1 MQARRECNQIFK
13 GLKWKPYQPR
23 TLNIVKLSFKCEE
36 EINIPSEKQK
46 LRQYITSHPD
56 LQKKR
61 NKRKTEVLQQ
71 EGKWCRSE
79 MWISIQKGI
88 VLEKKKGR

>member
-1 MQARRECNQIFK
+1 MQATRECNQIFK

-56 LQKKR
+56 FA
-61 NKRKTEVLQQ
+61 
-71 EGKWCRSE
+71 
-79 MWISIQKGI
+79 
-88 VLEKKKGR
+88 KKKKKNKKQKFFSKKENGVGQKCGSLYRKE